1 MAFTINKNLIFI
13 DSMQFMDSSLDVLLR
28 NFSDNDFKHL
38 SQEFSGYLLKL
49 VNQKGVHPYE
59 YNDSFEKFLKNNQLI
74 DLNFIVLLK
83 MNVLV
88 KKDYLHANNVWNM
101 FKMNAMGDYRDLY
114 LKVDALVLAD
124 VFEMFIKRCL

>member
-59 YNDSFEKFLKNNQLI
+59 YNDSFEKFLKNN
-74 DLNFIVLLK
+74 
-83 MNVLV
+83 
-88 KKDYLHANNVWNM
+88 
-101 FKMNAMGDYRDLY
+101 
-114 LKVDALVLAD
+114 
-124 VFEMFIKRCL
+124 